1 MLLSGAELVLK
12 CLKDYEVDSIFGF
25 PGGAVIPIY
34 DALYRD
40 NLGIKHYRTCHEQGA
55 VHAADG
61 YARAT
66 GKVGVCLVTSGPG
79 ATNTVTGIATAFMDS
94 SPLLILTGQVSSG
107 LIGRDSFQE
116 VDITAMTLTIT
127 KHCEMVKS
135 IDQLQDTL
143 YRAMEIA
150 IEGRPGPVLIDIPK
164 DIMTQKIEY
173 RDALVFDGIQS
184 NIETHT
190 IPKGLKE
197 ALQTAKRPVIIAGG
211 GVNIS
216 RSNEAL
222 LKWAS
227 ETHIPVANT
236 LMGSGAF
243 PQTHPL
249 SLGLIGM
256 HGNAQANRYLG
267 SADLIIALGVRFS
280 DRVVGSPEA
289 FCKGA
294 EIIHV
299 DIDSSE
305 FGKNKNVDYPWRV
318 SIQEALNAMFQLTRG
333 CVWDGEKDLSKL
345 DLNRAIY
352 NGASLFEQD
361 QGFNIPLL
369 FGQLKDYAGS
379 DTTVV
384 TEVGQHQ
391 MWTAQYYGF
400 ENVKT
405 FITSG
410 GLGTMGF
417 GLGAA
422 IGVSV
427 AQSRRVLHIAGDG
440 SFKMNCNE
448 LETVSK
454 YHLPITT
461 VIMNNHSLGMV
472 RQWQGLFCEGRYS
485 ETDANQS
492 VDIVKLAEAY
502 GIKGYR
508 VSTHAQLKAVLDL
521 IKKIDGPAL
530 IECEI
535 HPDEGVYPI
544 IPAGKGIE
552 EMLEASAQV
561 PTSQISTYK
570 EIQRSDKIDCE
581 LEGQI
586 AKLINEIPKASAV
599 LKGVI
604 KETPLLYS
612 AFFSEECGNQV
623 YIKPENLQ
631 RTGAFKIRGAYFKL
645 SQLTDVEKRL
655 GVVTASAGNHA
666 QGVALAASEMGI
678 SATIVMPSTT
688 PLIKVNATKAYG
700 AEVVLSGDNF
710 DEAYQYARQ
719 LTGRVFI
726 HPFEDFEVMA
736 GQGTIGAEIM
746 SELPSA
752 DIVLVPVG
760 GGGLIG
766 GIAAYVKT
774 HFPNCKVI
782 GVEPEGAASMK
793 LALNKACICKLDAVH
808 TIADGV
814 AVKMVGDANYQLAK
828 RYIDE
833 IVTVSDYDIM
843 DAFLMLLEKHKIIA
857 ENAGV
862 LSLASLKKLK
872 VTDKKVVCVVSGG
885 NIDVVT
891 VSAMINKGLTRRG
904 RIFCFS
910 VDLPDT
916 PGQLLNIAQLLSDY
930 KANVIKLDHNQFMNF
945 DRFSHVQLQ
954 VTVETNGH
962 DHIRD
967 IVTGLN
973 TIGYIVKQVY

>member
-40 NLGIKHYRTCHEQGA
+40 DQGIKHYRTCHEQGA

-79 ATNTVTGIATAFMDS
+79 ATNTITGIATAYMDS
-94 SPLLILTGQVSSG
+94 SPVLILTGQVSSG

-135 IDQLQDTL
+135 IDQLQDVL
-143 YRAMEIA
+143 YRAMDIA
-150 IEGRPGPVLIDIPK
+150 REGRPGPVLIDIPK
-164 DIMTQKIEY
+164 DILTQKIEY
-173 RDALVFDGIQS
+173 QDFNTLKDVTVKKE
-184 NIETHT
+184 NHT
-190 IPKGLKE
+190 LPIGLKE

-222 LKWAS
+222 LSWAN

-256 HGNAQANRYLG
+256 HGHATSNRYLA

-280 DRVVGSPEA
+280 DRVVGASEE
-289 FCKGA
+289 FCKSA
-294 EIIHV
+294 KIIHV

-305 FGKNKNVDYPWRV
+305 FGKNKQVDYPWRV
-318 SIQEALNAMFQLTRG
+318 SIIEALNTLSQLTKGR
-333 CVWDGEKDLSKL
+333 VWEGESDV
-345 DLNRAIY
+345 LNLGL
-352 NGASLFEQD
+352 NK
-361 QGFNIPLL
+361 GFYDEKALLIQNSVINQSQPMDIPLL
-369 FGQLKDYAGS
+369 FKQLKDYAGAE
-379 DTTVV
+379 TTVV

-400 ENVKT
+400 DYVKT

-422 IGVSV
+422 IGTAV
-427 AQSRRVLHIAGDG
+427 AQNKRVLHIAGDG

-508 VSTHAQLKAVLDL
+508 VSTHAQFKTVLEA
-521 IKKIDGPAL
+521 IQKIDGPVL

-552 EMLEASAQV
+552 EMLEVS
-561 PTSQISTYK
+561 PW
-570 EIQRSDKIDCE
+570 
-581 LEGQI
+581 
-586 AKLINEIPKASAV
+586 
-599 LKGVI
+599 
-604 KETPLLYS
+604 
-612 AFFSEECGNQV
+612 
-623 YIKPENLQ
+623 
-631 RTGAFKIRGAYFKL
+631 
-645 SQLTDVEKRL
+645 
-655 GVVTASAGNHA
+655 
-666 QGVALAASEMGI
+666 
-678 SATIVMPSTT
+678 
-688 PLIKVNATKAYG
+688 
-700 AEVVLSGDNF
+700 
-710 DEAYQYARQ
+710 RQ
-719 LTGRVFI
+719 
-726 HPFEDFEVMA
+726 
-736 GQGTIGAEIM
+736 
-746 SELPSA
+746 
-752 DIVLVPVG
+752 
-760 GGGLIG
+760 
-766 GIAAYVKT
+766 
-774 HFPNCKVI
+774 
-782 GVEPEGAASMK
+782 
-793 LALNKACICKLDAVH
+793 
-808 TIADGV
+808 
-814 AVKMVGDANYQLAK
+814 
-828 RYIDE
+828 
-833 IVTVSDYDIM
+833 
-843 DAFLMLLEKHKIIA
+843 
-857 ENAGV
+857 
-862 LSLASLKKLK
+862 
-872 VTDKKVVCVVSGG
+872 
-885 NIDVVT
+885 
-891 VSAMINKGLTRRG
+891 
-904 RIFCFS
+904 
-910 VDLPDT
+910 
-916 PGQLLNIAQLLSDY
+916 
-930 KANVIKLDHNQFMNF
+930 
-945 DRFSHVQLQ
+945 
-954 VTVETNGH
+954 
-962 DHIRD
+962 
-967 IVTGLN
+967 
-973 TIGYIVKQVY
+973 